1 MADRETWAARVAEWK
16 ASGLSSPAFCAGKD
30 FTAGGLRHWAY
41 RLAHGE
47 PRRAPRVRLARVVRT
62 RAGAKGRPPGGDRS
76 AEVVLEL
83 GSARILV
90 RPGFDR
96 DTVAALVEV
105 LVARSAR

>member
-1 MADRETWAARVAEWK
+1 MADREMWAARVAEWK

-41 RLAHGE
+41 RLEHGA
-47 PRRAPRVRLARVVRT
+47 PRRKPRVRLARVVRT
-62 RAGAKGRPPGGDRS
+62 RTGTKAGPHGGDRG

-83 GSARILV
+83 GGARILV

-96 DTVAALVEV
+96 ETVAALVEM
-105 LVARSAR
+105 LAARCAR